1 MLALFHINTP
11 LIRSDEEPTLEML
24 DFAFHIGSTPTFLYF
39 DLYLNTAY
47 AAHGVYFVYI
57 LAGIFKDQTN
67 SVKYLFPF
75 ASLSPLKFEA
85 PHFFPLCNM
94 HILRTKNLP
103 WHDIVSLKLRNN
115 LYKLHMFP
123 RCNAYNKWKFNKIRP
138 WCRLEIRS
146 AYIYIYIYIL
156 VQLHANEVPTRILLL
171 PLRFI

>member
-1 MLALFHINTP
+1 MLALLHIDTP
-11 LIRSDEEPTLEML
+11 LFRSDEGPALELL

-57 LAGIFKDQTN
+57 LAGIFKDPKN

-103 WHDIVSLKLRNN
+103 
-115 LYKLHMFP
+115 
-123 RCNAYNKWKFNKIRP
+123 
-138 WCRLEIRS
+138 
-146 AYIYIYIYIL
+146 
-156 VQLHANEVPTRILLL
+156 
-171 PLRFI
+171 

>member
-11 LIRSDEEPTLEML
+11 LFRSDEEPTLEML

-75 ASLSPLKFEA
+75 ASPLKFEA

-103 WHDIVSLKLRNN
+103 
-115 LYKLHMFP
+115 
-123 RCNAYNKWKFNKIRP
+123 
-138 WCRLEIRS
+138 
-146 AYIYIYIYIL
+146 
-156 VQLHANEVPTRILLL
+156 
-171 PLRFI
+171 